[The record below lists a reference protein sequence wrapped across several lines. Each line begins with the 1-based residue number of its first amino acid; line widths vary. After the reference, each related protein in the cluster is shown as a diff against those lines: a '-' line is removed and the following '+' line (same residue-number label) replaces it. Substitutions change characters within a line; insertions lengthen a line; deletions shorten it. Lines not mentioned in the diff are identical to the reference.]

1 MKSGVTKQE
10 LVDSL
15 ATTLRLT
22 RTDVFD
28 LELIGRIEPED
39 TVIIHFKGGGTKLAN
54 IHVDSGIAII
64 RDVCKMID

>member
-22 RTDVFD
+22 RTEVTD
-28 LELIGRIEPED
+28 LELTSKIEPGD
-39 TVIIHFKGGGTKLAN
+39 TIIIHFKGGGTQTVN
-54 IHVDSGIAII
+54 IACDSGIAII
-64 RDVCKMID
+64 RDVCRAID

>member
-22 RTDVFD
+22 RTGVVD
-28 LELIGRIEPED
+28 LELAENEEI
-39 TVIIHFKGGGTKLAN
+39 IIHFKNGATKKVN
-54 IHVDSGIAII
+54 IACDSGIAII
-64 RDVCKMID
+64 RDVCRVID